1 MANELGRPNEETMIR
16 SSNRKAAVL
25 GGLLLAAA
33 CLFAQAP
40 GGGPILN
47 LTATTANLAG
57 TPDMIRINVLRWS
70 TDAERDQLLA
80 AWNMPAGPA
89 AAAAGGGRGRGGA
102 GRGGA
107 APDGA
112 AAAET
117 PAEDGNPPAAG
128 RGGAAAGGRGGRGG
142 GRGGRGG
149 AAAEAPPATPEA
161 SLAAAIG
168 KAQTVGYLW
177 SSEVA
182 GYALRYA
189 VRIPAQGA
197 TGERIV
203 FLTDRPLGA
212 NNGLWKP
219 ANAGAAPNY
228 EFSAVEI
235 HLNARGEGEGKAS
248 LTGKMTVDSAAKTF
262 ALDNYAAMPV
272 ILKNV
277 KEEKAAGVGASAK
290 K

>member
-1 MANELGRPNEETMIR
+1 MANELGRANEETMIR
-16 SSNRKAAVL
+16 SSNRRAAVL

-80 AWNMPAGPA
+80 AWNMPGGPTA
-89 AAAAGGGRGRGGA
+89 APAGGGRGRGGA

-112 AAAET
+112 AAEPA
-117 PAEDGNPPAAG
+117 AEDGNPPAAG
-128 RGGAAAGGRGGRGG
+128 RGGAAAAGRGGRGG

-149 AAAEAPPATPEA
+149 AGAEAAPATPEA

-182 GYALRYA
+182 GYSLRYA

-197 TGERIV
+197 AGERIV

-219 ANAGAAPNY
+219 ANPGTAPNY
-228 EFSAVEI
+228 EFSVVEI

-248 LTGKMTVDSAAKTF
+248 LTGKMTVDQAAKTF
-262 ALDNYAAMPV
+262 ALENYAALPV

-277 KEEKAAGVGASAK
+277 KEEKPAGAATPAK